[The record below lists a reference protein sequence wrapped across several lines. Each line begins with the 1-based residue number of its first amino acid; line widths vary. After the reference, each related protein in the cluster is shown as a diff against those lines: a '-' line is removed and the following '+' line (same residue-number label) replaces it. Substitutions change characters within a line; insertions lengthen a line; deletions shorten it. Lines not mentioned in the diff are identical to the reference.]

1 MPRNRQA
8 AALAFAEQASGPTNV
23 NTISVTSS
31 SIDEDSQSTS
41 SSLASGSSRSSN
53 PPLDSPRAELMTTEI
68 ENSVQRRFFP
78 RGTKMYMLLCVNTG
92 RRLIKVANVDVTDMD
107 DDEKL
112 FNKLRGAYGD
122 LCKKKW
128 YSRLVKPKTMHYIK
142 VSLFSLDPT
151 MSKHSNEVLNFNS
164 LGSCTCRSLKSA
176 SPTTKS
182 TPSHQSR
189 KSCARNIS
197 MIPAHPNMEIFLSPL
212 TFSCTYSN
220 ILEIILVW
228 LPRCFPKSS
237 TARCVGS
244 TRSIILGTC
253 RTVGASTSSKKL
265 TGLWWP
271 GGFLAWSF
279 Y

>member
-1 MPRNRQA
+1 MN
-8 AALAFAEQASGPTNV
+8 L

-31 SIDEDSQSTS
+31 SLDEDSQSTS

-53 PPLDSPRAELMTTEI
+53 PPLDSPTEELITTEI

-78 RGTKMYMLLCVNTG
+78 RGTKMYMLLCVNTS
-92 RRLIKVANVDVTDMD
+92 RRLIKLANVDVTDMD
-107 DDEKL
+107 DDEKV
-112 FNKLRGAYGD
+112 FNKLREAYGD
-122 LCKKKW
+122 LRKKKW

-142 VSLFSLDPT
+142 VSLFSLNPT
-151 MSKHSNEVLNFNS
+151 SKNSNEILNFNS

-182 TPSHQSR
+182 TLSHQSR

-197 MIPAHPNMEIFLSPL
+197 MIPVHPNMEIFLSRL
-212 TFSCTYSN
+212 TFLCTYLN
-220 ILEIILVW
+220 ILEIISVW

-253 RTVGASTSSKKL
+253 RMAGAFTSSKKL
-265 TGLWWP
+265 TGLWSP